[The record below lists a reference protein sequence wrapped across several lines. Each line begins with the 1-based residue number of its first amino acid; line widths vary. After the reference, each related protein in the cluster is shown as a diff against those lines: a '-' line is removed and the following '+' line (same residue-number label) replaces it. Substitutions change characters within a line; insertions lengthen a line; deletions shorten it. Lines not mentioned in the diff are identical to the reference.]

1 MALSQTSQSTP
12 SATEP
17 AHLGTSR
24 LCLEQL
30 HRMVTPIP
38 DPFRPGQLH
47 PLSFLIQD
55 GSYFLNGLHHKP
67 ELLFSDYWCGFV
79 AVVVVLGSE
88 ALID

>member
-1 MALSQTSQSTP
+1 MPRTTSSNGNSNP
-12 SATEP
+12 
-17 AHLGTSR
+17 
-24 LCLEQL
+24 
-30 HRMVTPIP
+30 
-38 DPFRPGQLH
+38 RPVQAGQLH